1 MRWAAAR
8 LSKGL
13 LLATLAL
20 ACGLAAPAGAASSGT
35 ILLRD
40 NLVKLDVESLGRVWV
55 DAQGAADISQVSDA
69 RGPAAFEPALPG
81 AFYRLGDHG
90 ALWLRLKLQRL
101 PAERQD
107 WVLEVPMPL
116 VDLVTLYQQPQAG
129 GRWQG
134 ESAGDTL
141 AVTHWPEPGRYPVF
155 RLDLPAGE
163 TREIFVRIHHVR
175 GADFPIRL
183 VTETAHD
190 QQVQL
195 EYVALGGA
203 FGAMLLLILACA
215 AWSWVYRDPL
225 FAWYAVYAALTSL
238 AVASFT
244 GVAAHLLWP
253 GFDAL
258 QDAPTPMLACL
269 AVGAALLFVRN
280 TLGLRR
286 RLPVQDRLVL
296 ALGAAGI
303 VLAIVPPFAAK
314 SVYLP
319 LAGGYIG
326 VASLLVIGVAAFAW
340 WRGDTVGRWVFAAQA
355 PMVLAASTAAF
366 RALGWARIPFA
377 SQYMVVAAL
386 ALEVPLLLVALF
398 IRSRDRHGAEIRE
411 QALST
416 HDALT
421 GLLAPHLFHDRLRQV
436 IARHARDGS
445 DAAVMY
451 IDLVNHARIRDYFGS
466 AVADQSVLRSVI
478 KLRRLLRDVD
488 TVSRLGEARFGV
500 ILEGASSRHSV
511 TDRASRLI
519 AAGLMPLQGLKPDVT
534 LQFHVGAVLLNEVT
548 LEADELQATL
558 DAQLA
563 RMSPRTR
570 RPIRFLAPERTPSDS
585 PDSSL
590 FAPADGDLP
599 PPPDLAP
606 AS

>member
-13 LLATLAL
+13 LLAALAL
-20 ACGLAAPAGAASSGT
+20 AASGLAAPARAAAGDT

-40 NLVKLDVESLGRVWV
+40 SLVKLDVESLGRVWI
-55 DAQGAADISQVSDA
+55 DAQGTADIAQVSQA
-69 RGPAAFEPALPG
+69 RGAPAFAPAAPG
-81 AFYRLGDHG
+81 AFYRLGEHG
-90 ALWLRLKLQRL
+90 ALWLRLHVQRL
-101 PAERQD
+101 PGEQQD
-107 WVLEVPMPL
+107 WMLEVPMPL
-116 VDLVTLYQQPQAG
+116 VDRVTVYQQAPGGGWQA
-129 GRWQG
+129 Q
-134 ESAGDTL
+134 SAGDTL
-141 AVTHWPEPGRYPVF
+141 AVKQWPEPGRYPVF

-175 GADFPIRL
+175 GADFPVQL
-183 VTETAHD
+183 QTETAHD
-190 QQVQL
+190 QQVQV
-195 EYVALGGA
+195 EYVAPGGA

-225 FAWYAVYAALTSL
+225 FAWYAVYAALTSV

-244 GVAAHLLWP
+244 GAAAHLLWP

-269 AVGAALLFVRN
+269 AVAAALLFVRN

-286 RLPVQDRLVL
+286 RLPLQDRVVL
-296 ALGAAGI
+296 ALGIAGA
-303 VLAIVPPFAAK
+303 VLAALPLLAPK
-314 SVYLP
+314 SFYLP
-319 LAGGYIG
+319 LVGGYITG
-326 VASLLVIGVAAFAW
+326 ASVLVIGVAAFAW

-355 PMVLAASTAAF
+355 PMVLAASMAAF
-366 RALGWARIPFA
+366 RVLGWAHLPFA

-398 IRSRDRHGAEIRE
+398 IRSRDRHSAEIRE

-445 DAAVMY
+445 NAAVMT
-451 IDLVNHARIRDYFGS
+451 IDLVNHGRIRDYFGS
-466 AVADQSVLRSVI
+466 AIADQSVLRSVI

-500 ILEGASSRHSV
+500 VLEGASSRHSV
-511 TDRASRLI
+511 TERATRLI
-519 AAGLMPLQGLKPDVT
+519 AAGLMPLPGLKPDVT
-534 LQFHVGAVLLNEVT
+534 LQFHIAAVLLNEVT
-548 LEADELQATL
+548 MEAEELQSTL

-570 RPIRFLAPERTPSDS
+570 RPLRFLSPERTPSDS

-590 FAPADGDLP
+590 FATDADLP

-606 AS
+606 AA